1 MLSLIRMNI
10 TVQDALIAANRL
22 FEVMDLEP
30 EETVQKMELTGE
42 MAGPV
47 CFKGVT
53 FRYGSRPA
61 VFEDLNLCFTK
72 GVITARLEEHTS
84 ELLSLM
90 RISYAFFCLK
100 IIKLLLIFP
109 TSI

>member
-1 MLSLIRMNI
+1 MCFLFSSRRWHTRCSLVTGVQTCALPICLIRMNI

-30 EETVQKMELTGE
+30 EETGQKMELTGE

-72 GVITARLEEHTS
+72 GE
-84 ELLSLM
+84 
-90 RISYAFFCLK
+90 
-100 IIKLLLIFP
+100 
-109 TSI
+109 